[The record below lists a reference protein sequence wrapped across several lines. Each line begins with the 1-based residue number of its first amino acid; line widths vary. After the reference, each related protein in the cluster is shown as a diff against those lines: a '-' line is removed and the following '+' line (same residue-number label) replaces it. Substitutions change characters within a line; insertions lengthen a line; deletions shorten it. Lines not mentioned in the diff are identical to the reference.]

1 MYRPERAFEECELR
15 QVGISF
21 FAVNNPRDLEV
32 RFGCFGKATV
42 M

>member
-1 MYRPERAFEECELR
+1 MYCPERAFEKCELR

-21 FAVNNPRDLEV
+21 FVVDNLRDLEV